1 MSPSLACL
9 AALAAVASATAAP
22 PDFDAYCAS
31 YGKEYSGNER
41 TERKAL
47 FEQRAATYAELNAR
61 PGRTW
66 TAGLGPMTDLWPE
79 EMQRFFGYAGRSEAG
94 GTSESMSAKGDREHD
109 LHKMPRAVDWRN
121 QTPSIVPPVRSQGSC
136 GSCWAFSAVATI
148 ESVVAQATGT
158 MPTLSPQQITSCT
171 PNPKNCGGGGGCMGA
186 TAQLAYNY
194 TVEKGIADLETAP
207 YTSGRTARTG
217 VCKADYPAVAGIT
230 GYVQLPLNN
239 APSLLRAVA
248 TKGLIS
254 VSVDANRWSWYRS
267 GIFDHCNKENPIP
280 NHAVTLVGYGEE
292 AGVMYW
298 LIQNSWGTGFGE
310 AGYIRLRRY
319 KDEPCG
325 LNTDPQQNSGCDG
338 GPPSVTVCGECA
350 VLSDSSYPTGGYLKH
365 DRRLHGGFFV

>member
-1 MSPSLACL
+1 MSPPLARL
-9 AALAAVASATAAP
+9 AALAAVASAAAAP
-22 PDFDAYCAS
+22 LDFDAYCAA
-31 YGKEYSGNER
+31 YGKAYAGEER
-41 TERKAL
+41 AERQAL
-47 FEQRAATYAELNAR
+47 FEQRLAMFAELNAR

-66 TAGLGPMTDLWPE
+66 TAGPGPLTDMWPE
-79 EMQRFFGYAGRSEAG
+79 EMQRFFGYAGRSEAAVML
-94 GTSESMSAKGDREHD
+94 EPMSAKEGQDV
-109 LHKMPRAVDWRN
+109 HKLPIAVDWRN